1 MMKLSRKKMKSL
13 NEFLKQLIENK
24 LSESGQILKT
34 VKFSEIAFEENTETG
49 QLTVSK
55 VIAKISSEII
65 SDAITASESYN
76 LTIYGPAQF
85 DYSEKD
91 GYGLISDQILNF
103 TKQRSR
109 SSRPSL
115 TK

>member
-34 VKFSEIAFEENTETG
+34 VKFNEITFEENMETH

-55 VIAKISSEII
+55 VIARISAEII
-65 SDAITASESYN
+65 SDAVRVSESYN
-76 LTIYGPAQF
+76 LTIYGPAQC
-85 DYSEKD
+85 DYSENN
-91 GYGLISDQILNF
+91 GYVLGANQSLNF
-103 TKQRSR
+103 TRQKSR
-109 SSRPSL
+109 TGSSAL
-115 TK
+115 T